1 MKIDCDVLNGRNSTE
16 YSSNRE
22 VLVNFKTVPLGDQDA
37 ILRGLSLYY
46 VVSSI
51 SLFNALN

>member
-1 MKIDCDVLNGRNSTE
+1 MKIDCDVLNGRNSSE
-16 YSSNRE
+16 NSSNRE
-22 VLVNFKTVPLGDQDA
+22 VLVNFKTVPLGDQDS
-37 ILRGLSLYY
+37 ILRGLSSYY

>member
-1 MKIDCDVLNGRNSTE
+1 MKIDCDVLKGRNSAE

-22 VLVNFKTVPLGDQDA
+22 VLINFKTVPLGDQEL
-37 ILRGLSLYY
+37 ILRGLSSYY

-51 SLFNALN
+51 SLFNTLN